1 MTDERLVSL
10 AKEAMERAYAPYS
23 NFKVGAALLTSDGFY
38 FTGCNVENAS
48 YGATNCAERTAMFK
62 AVSEGFTHFSK
73 IAIVS
78 SSGTFTP
85 PCGICRQV
93 MTEFFDRDGYVIL
106 NDDMLG
112 MRTIPMQDIFPYP
125 FDETGLK

>member
-1 MTDERLVSL
+1 M
-10 AKEAMERAYAPYS
+10 
-23 NFKVGAALLTSDGFY
+23 
-38 FTGCNVENAS
+38 ENAS

-112 MRTIPMQDIFPYP
+112 IKTIPMQDIFPYP